1 MKMGM
6 FFLCV
11 LTKASYICAMQTQKK
26 AYLLALLAVLFW
38 STMSSAFKLSLQ
50 FLAFDQLLF
59 WSVVFA
65 FIALTGIVSIRG
77 QLKKVFLINK
87 AEFLRSALM
96 GLLNPFAY
104 YLVLFKAYEL
114 LRAQEAGVLNY
125 SWPVVLV
132 ILSALL
138 LGQRIDLKGYISIF
152 TSFFGLLVIS
162 TKGQLSSLHFESPL
176 GVSLAIGSAFFWA
189 MYWIINLKDRRES
202 LPKIT
207 LNMGFGLFYIT
218 IYMLLFRGIEIP
230 SVNGFLGAVY
240 IGLFEMGITFV
251 IWLMALKNSVNTA
264 KVSNLIF
271 LSPFLA
277 LFFIRAFVG
286 EPILPSTV
294 VGLILIVAGILLQQL
309 RRRVKTREMV

>member
-1 MKMGM
+1 
-6 FFLCV
+6 
-11 LTKASYICAMQTQKK
+11 MQAQKK
-26 AYLLALLAVLFW
+26 AYLLALLAVVFW

-59 WSVVFA
+59 WSVLFA
-65 FIALTGIVSIRG
+65 FIALTAIVSIK
-77 QLKKVFLINK
+77 QQVKKVYAINK
-87 AEFLRSALM
+87 AEWLRSALM

-162 TKGQLSSLHFESPL
+162 TKGQLGSLHFESPL

-189 MYWIINLKDRRES
+189 LYWIINLKDQRDS

-207 LNMGFGLFYIT
+207 LNMGFGLVYIA
-218 IYMLLFRGIEIP
+218 IYMLFFRSIEVP
-230 SVNGFLGAVY
+230 SGK
-240 IGLFEMGITFV
+240 GLFGGV
-251 IWLMALKNSVNTA
+251 
-264 KVSNLIF
+264 
-271 LSPFLA
+271 
-277 LFFIRAFVG
+277 
-286 EPILPSTV
+286 
-294 VGLILIVAGILLQQL
+294 
-309 RRRVKTREMV
+309 

>member
-1 MKMGM
+1 ML
-6 FFLCV
+6 FLCS
-11 LTKASYICAMQTQKK
+11 LTKASYICGMQAQKK
-26 AYLLALLAVLFW
+26 AYLLALLAVVFW

-59 WSVVFA
+59 WSVLFA
-65 FIALTGIVSIRG
+65 FIALTAIVSVRR
-77 QLKKVFLINK
+77 QLKKVYAINK
-87 AEFLRSALM
+87 AEWLRSALM

-162 TKGQLSSLHFESPL
+162 TKGQLASLHFESPL

-189 MYWIINLKDRRES
+189 LYWILNLKDQRDS

-207 LNMGFGLFYIT
+207 LNMGFGLVYIA
-218 IYMLLFRGIEIP
+218 IYMLFFRNIEVP
-230 SVNGFLGAVY
+230 QDKGLLGAVY

-251 IWLMALKNSVNTA
+251 IWLMALKHSVNTA

-286 EPILPSTV
+286 EPILPSTMI
-294 VGLILIVAGILLQQL
+294 GLILIVAGILLQQL
-309 RRRVKTREMV
+309 RRRVRTGGMA

>member
-1 MKMGM
+1 
-6 FFLCV
+6 
-11 LTKASYICAMQTQKK
+11 MQAQKK
-26 AYLLALLAVLFW
+26 AYLLALLAVVFW

-59 WSVVFA
+59 WSVLFA
-65 FIALTGIVSIRG
+65 FIAITAIVSIK
-77 QLKKVFLINK
+77 QQVKKVYAINK
-87 AEFLRSALM
+87 AEWLRSALM

-162 TKGQLSSLHFESPL
+162 TKGQLGSLHFESPL

-189 MYWIINLKDRRES
+189 LYWIINLKDQRDS

-207 LNMGFGLFYIT
+207 LNMGFGLVYIA
-218 IYMLLFRGIEIP
+218 IYMLFFRSIEVPSGKGLF
-230 SVNGFLGAVY
+230 GAVY

-286 EPILPSTV
+286 EPILPSTMI
-294 VGLILIVAGILLQQL
+294 GLILIVAGILLQQL
-309 RRRVKTREMV
+309 RRRVRTGGMA

>member
-1 MKMGM
+1 
-6 FFLCV
+6 
-11 LTKASYICAMQTQKK
+11 MQAQKK
-26 AYLLALLAVLFW
+26 AYLLALLAVVFW

-59 WSVVFA
+59 WSVLFA
-65 FIALTGIVSIRG
+65 FIALTAIVSVRR
-77 QLKKVFLINK
+77 QLKKVYAINK
-87 AEFLRSALM
+87 AEWLRSALM

-162 TKGQLSSLHFESPL
+162 TKGQLASLHFESPL

-189 MYWIINLKDRRES
+189 LYWILNLKDQRDS

-207 LNMGFGLFYIT
+207 LNMGFGLVYIA
-218 IYMLLFRGIEIP
+218 IYMLFFRNIEVP
-230 SVNGFLGAVY
+230 QDKGLLGAVY

-251 IWLMALKNSVNTA
+251 IWLMALKHSVNTA

-286 EPILPSTV
+286 EPILPSTMI
-294 VGLILIVAGILLQQL
+294 GLILIVAGILLQQL
-309 RRRVKTREMV
+309 RRRVRTGGMA